1 LGRSLNIL
9 AKLIRNS
16 SESEMIGIPLNYYD
30 YGELPIDDLGQWI
43 EIDGLR
49 SIYWE
54 CDLDQIALNENG
66 TYSR

>member
-1 LGRSLNIL
+1 
-9 AKLIRNS
+9 
-16 SESEMIGIPLNYYD
+16 MMGIPLNFYD
-30 YGELPIDDLGQWI
+30 EYVELPIDDLGQWL

-54 CDLDQIALNENG
+54 CDFDQIALNENG

>member
-1 LGRSLNIL
+1 
-9 AKLIRNS
+9 
-16 SESEMIGIPLNYYD
+16 MIGIPLNYYD